1 MTTITLTPVV
11 NILDIL
17 DSDRPLT
24 PTMLERAAN
33 PVKVTAT
40 DRTADLVQRGR
51 DFLDQCL
58 LGGAPVYGAT
68 TGFGPLVGFNG
79 RASQADQCDNALRHL
94 TVGHGPDLPREVVR
108 ATVLVRLWSLSRGLS
123 GTSPRVL
130 DALRAMLATSFTPA
144 VPSLGSVGASGDLV
158 PLAHV
163 VQTLRGVGHAYVDG
177 VRMPAAQALAAVGL
191 MPLALEGRDGLALV
205 NGTSLTTAAAGL
217 AVASLR
223 RSHEVALVLSA
234 LLTDL
239 LGAAPAFL
247 APPLL
252 SAFGHPETIRAGER
266 LSHWLEGSVP
276 TGNRPLQE
284 PYSIRC
290 TPQLLGAVQSGLDWA
305 EQVVRRDLGGISDNP
320 LFFPDANLIAHGG
333 NFFGQPS
340 AFAGDMMS
348 LIATQTANLAER
360 QLDLLVDPHRN
371 SGLPPMLSPLAGE
384 QHAVQG
390 VQVAATA
397 MVVAMRRACIPA
409 SMQSVPTSLH
419 NQDVIPFGTHA
430 ALTALEQARLL
441 RLLHGSLAVGL
452 RQAAYLRSGGVTAP
466 RCAELIATLAKV
478 VEPIERDR
486 PLDADVRAAADV
498 LDSFV
503 DERGDVLGG
512 GGGPTR

>member
-1 MTTITLTPVV
+1 MRLAPIV
-11 NILDIL
+11 LDFDI
-17 DSDRPLT
+17 PPT

-33 PVKVTAT
+33 PVTITAT
-40 DRTADLVQRGR
+40 DRTAELVRRGR
-51 DFLDQCL
+51 DFFEQCL
-58 LGGAPVYGAT
+58 VGDQPVYGAT
-68 TGFGPLVGFNG
+68 TGFGPLVVFKG
-79 RASQADQCDNALRHL
+79 RADQADQCDNALQHL
-94 TVGHGPDLPREVVR
+94 TAGHGPDLPLEVVR
-108 ATVLVRLWSLSRGLS
+108 ATVLIRLWSLSRGLS

-163 VQTLRGVGHAYVDG
+163 GQSLRGVGHAYVNG

-191 MPLALEGRDGLALV
+191 TPLILEGRDGLSLV
-205 NGTSLTTAAAGL
+205 NGTSVTTAAAGL

-234 LLTDL
+234 LLADL
-239 LGAAPAFL
+239 LGCAPAFL

-252 SAFGHPETIRAGER
+252 AAFGHPETIRAGER
-266 LSHWLEGSVP
+266 LSHWLNGSVP
-276 TGNRPLQE
+276 RGNRPLQE

-305 EQVVRRDLGGISDNP
+305 EQVVRRDLAGISDNP
-320 LFFPDANLIAHGG
+320 LFFPDENLVAHGG
-333 NFFGQPS
+333 NFFSQPS
-340 AFAGDMMS
+340 AFAADMMS
-348 LIATQTANLAER
+348 IIATQTANLAER
-360 QLDLLVDPHRN
+360 QLDLLVDPNRN

-397 MVVAMRRACIPA
+397 MVVAMRRACTPA
-409 SMQSVPTSLH
+409 SMQNVPTSLH
-419 NQDVIPFGTHA
+419 NQDVVPFGTQA

-452 RQAAYLRSGGVTAP
+452 RQAAHLRPGGATAP
-466 RCAELIATLAKV
+466 RCAELIDTLAEV
-478 VEPIERDR
+478 VEPIEWDR

-498 LDSFV
+498 LDRFV
-503 DERGDVLGG
+503 EERGDVLGG
-512 GGGPTR
+512 GLSADPTSPR

>member
-1 MTTITLTPVV
+1 MLLAPLQT
-11 NILDIL
+11 L
-17 DSDRPLT
+17 DSAHPLT
-24 PTMLERAAN
+24 PTMLECAAN
-33 PVKVTAT
+33 PVTVTAN
-40 DRTADLVQRGR
+40 DRTADLVRHGR
-51 DFLDQCL
+51 DFLEKCL
-58 LGGAPVYGAT
+58 LGDHAVYGST
-68 TGFGPLVGFNG
+68 TGFGPLVIFHG
-79 RASQADQCDNALRHL
+79 RGDQADQCDNALRHL
-94 TVGHGPDLPREVVR
+94 TAGQGPDLPLEVVR

-144 VPSLGSVGASGDLV
+144 VPTLGSVGASGDLV

-163 VQTLRGVGHAYVDG
+163 AQSLRGIGHAYVDG
-177 VRMPAAQALAAVGL
+177 VRMPAAQALAAAGL
-191 MPLALEGRDGLALV
+191 TPLTLEGRDALSLV
-205 NGTSLTTAAAGL
+205 NGTSVTTAAAAL

-234 LLTDL
+234 LLVDL

-252 SAFGHPETIRAGER
+252 AAFGHPETIRAGER

-276 TGNRPLQE
+276 TGGRPLQE

-305 EQVVRRDLGGISDNP
+305 EQVVRRDLAGISDNP
-320 LFFPDANLIAHGG
+320 LLFPDQNLIAHGG

-340 AFAGDMMS
+340 AFASDMMS
-348 LIATQTANLAER
+348 IIATQTANLAER
-360 QLDLLVDPHRN
+360 QLDLLVDPNRN
-371 SGLPPMLSPLAGE
+371 SGLPPMLSPRAGE

-390 VQVAATA
+390 VQVVATA
-397 MVVAMRRACIPA
+397 MVVAMRRACTPA
-409 SMQSVPTSLH
+409 SMQNVPTSLH
-419 NQDVIPFGTHA
+419 NQDVVPFGTQA

-441 RLLHGSLAVGL
+441 QLMNGSLAGGR
-452 RQAAYLRSGGVTAP
+452 RQAAYLRPDRATAP
-466 RCAELIATLAKV
+466 RCAEVIDALAEV

-486 PLDADVRAAADV
+486 PLDADVRAAADA
-498 LDSFV
+498 LDTFV

-512 GGGPTR
+512 ELSAEVRSPR